1 MGLIDKIKRTIYSDT
16 IEKFNDLYEN
26 HYEALDAFIRGYQPF
41 NVVTDSSDKM
51 KFFNYRND
59 CEKRCEKIKEEWYA
73 HKRNVSI
80 SSMKYLVD
88 KESTIIE
95 LFDIYM
101 KHAKIHG
108 KIRNLVENYPHAFA
122 SYCRKLG
129 ISINNGCDLP
139 KALLNKK
146 CSININDWSELSFE
160 LRAEI
165 FKQEKIFDETEN
177 KLIEQ
182 IKLEKWITKQ
192 KEFGTKYRLTRD
204 EILKKWGCYFYD
216 IDNILFQDSHG
227 TFRVWQFFPHAY
239 CLEEDINYHDYTL
252 YKDYGKRIFKEKLYY
267 NCEDWIDKDLIN
279 FLNNIDEA
287 YSVVFCDLQEALQ
300 DDVYKYENHPG
311 LISCLEYSLFW
322 TDDGLTNNSYFN
334 YNNLQKN
341 IDNIKQNIIVIDA
354 ITNNKRLRSIVND
367 IVDITKHQQPNI
379 IYISIY
385 KEYDKD
391 EMLSIIEI
399 RENAKAITTDCR
411 YKRGYDYYVSTNE
424 FKPILSC
431 GYEEWKK
438 IISNKSLFE
447 DKTKELEYNDNI
459 QAILKKAIQLAEASH
474 VEQAQKVIIEAEHKR
489 LETKLSVKEDEE
501 LKALIEE
508 TKNKL
513 NIEYIGTGFSEEWKE
528 LRVDYSAP
536 KEFLQ
541 IDNWMYA
548 ISKFPE
554 KGTVLYP
561 YRRRKTARTG
571 HLENK
576 FLEQLREWLPTQ
588 VQPIH
593 DICINVSDDSRP
605 YEPDIALFIEGH
617 ETIRIDVEIDEPYAA
632 FSKEPIHYITCGD
645 EYRDDLLNR
654 HGWIVVRFAEKQIKK
669 YPKSCVLYLVKLIKS
684 LVPEMVIPTDLL
696 SVNPLPPMKR
706 WSKNEAI
713 IMAAN
718 GEREKYL
725 DHVFSKTEEIKI
737 ELADIRLNE
746 NERKCQSLVK
756 ASAMSID
763 MTEKMVNFTDS
774 GVYERDKYIDFTP
787 FEHIYIYKGTE
798 QLLPVSS
805 LVAYFFEKFNA
816 LEQAEKKSE
825 RYHKPVEYYL
835 KLWDKIGKLAS
846 EVGTFVHLQTENY
859 FKNGEFETE
868 YQFEY
873 EGKFETINVKKEK
886 EHFLNF
892 IKDFSII
899 PYRQEWPIYDVDL
912 NIAGTIDLIC
922 KEHDDEYS
930 IYDWKRSSK
939 IIDAF
944 GQINVRGFNNKMSFN
959 GINVPDTAYY
969 HYCIQQNLYRY
980 MLEKNYGIKI
990 KSMNLVVLCPE
1001 YSKYYKVNVPVM
1013 DEVIGSIVSI
1023 CKEKNLGHRLL
1034 N

>member
-1 MGLIDKIKRTIYSDT
+1 MGLFDKIRRTIYSDT
-16 IEKFNDLYEN
+16 IEKFNDLYKN

-41 NVVTDSSDKM
+41 NVVTDSSDEI
-51 KFFNYRND
+51 KFFHYRND
-59 CEKRCEKIKEEWYA
+59 YEKRCEKIKEEWYA

-80 SSMKYLVD
+80 SSMKFLVD

-101 KHAKIHG
+101 KHARIHG
-108 KIRNLVENYPHAFA
+108 KIRELAENYPYAFT

-129 ISINNGCDLP
+129 ISTNNGCKLP
-139 KALLNKK
+139 KILSKK
-146 CSININDWSELSFE
+146 QCSTSINNWSDLSFQ
-160 LRAEI
+160 LR
-165 FKQEKIFDETEN
+165 N
-177 KLIEQ
+177 KLLEFEIHFADEDKEVKEQ
-182 IKLEKWITKQ
+182 IKKDEWIEKQNEFKTKCLDIC
-192 KEFGTKYRLTRD
+192 KEVLNKWGYYHYDIEDTKLFGTYVDRF
-204 EILKKWGCYFYD
+204 G
-216 IDNILFQDSHG
+216 
-227 TFRVWQFFPHAY
+227 VWQFFPHDF
-239 CLEEDINYHDYTL
+239 CLAEDIDYEEEIWRHNL
-252 YKDYGKRIFKEKLYY
+252 GKRIFEEFLYY
-267 NCEDWIDKDLIN
+267 KYEEWITNDLIRFFYKIDKP
-279 FLNNIDEA
+279 
-287 YSVVFCDLQEALQ
+287 YSVVLCNRDEFVYRNLENPQTTDFMDELQYALFTSKISYCWLDDLWKHIDIMEENIFII
-300 DDVYKYENHPG
+300 DVV
-311 LISCLEYSLFW
+311 
-322 TDDGLTNNSYFN
+322 TNNDR
-334 YNNLQKN
+334 LRTICKN
-341 IDNIKQNIIVIDA
+341 ILEQN
-354 ITNNKRLRSIVND
+354 
-367 IVDITKHQQPNI
+367 KHSRPNI
-379 IYISIY
+379 IFVSIY
-385 KEYDKD
+385 KELDRD
-391 EMLSIIEI
+391 EMLDILKKRKEAKSVIID
-399 RENAKAITTDCR
+399 KK
-411 YKRGYDYYVSTNE
+411 YKQGYEYYVSIKD
-424 FKPILSC
+424 FKPFSACSLAD
-431 GYEEWKK
+431 WRK
-438 IISNKSLFE
+438 IIASKTLFEEKTLELEMNKSIE
-447 DKTKELEYNDNI
+447 AMLEE
-459 QAILKKAIQLAEASH
+459 AISLAEASH
-474 VEQAQKVIIEAEHKR
+474 IELAKETIIKAEQKR
-489 LETKLSVKEDEE
+489 DLLPQSEKDDKE
-501 LKALIEE
+501 LKVLIEK
-508 TKNKL
+508 TKNHL
-513 NIEYIGTGFSEEWKE
+513 NLEYKETGFSEEWKE

-541 IDNWMYA
+541 MDNWAYA
-548 ISKFPE
+548 VSKFPE
-554 KGTVLYP
+554 KGTILYP

-571 HLENK
+571 HIEK
-576 FLEQLREWLPTQ
+576 YFFEQLCEWLPAQ
-588 VQPIH
+588 VRPIH

-605 YEPDIALFIEGH
+605 YEPDIALFIEGYD
-617 ETIRIDVEIDEPYAA
+617 TIRIDVEIDEPYAA

-684 LVPEMVIPTDLL
+684 LVPQIAIPTDLQ

-706 WSKNEAI
+706 WTKNEAI

-774 GVYERDKYIDFTP
+774 GVYERDKYIDFSP
-787 FEHIYIYKGTE
+787 FEHIYIYKGIE

-816 LEQAEKKSE
+816 LEQAERKSV
-825 RYHKPVEYYL
+825 RCHMPVEYYL

-859 FKNGEFETE
+859 FKNGKFETE

-873 EGKFETINVKKEK
+873 EGKVETINVKKEK

-899 PYRQEWPIYDVDL
+899 PYRQEWTIYDVDL

-922 KEHDDEYS
+922 KEDDGEYS

-944 GQINVRGFNNKMSFN
+944 GRINVRGFNDKMSFN

-980 MLEKNYGIKI
+980 MLEKNYGINI

-1013 DEVIGSIVSI
+1013 DEVIGSIISV

-1034 N
+1034 NK